1 MRTYSVCAIWLWAL
15 ICVMAFGAAPA
26 AAGRGGTMDASFEN
40 SYLKL
45 VIGRD
50 GRSVHFID
58 RKTGKDYCKPGAA
71 FASVTKAGAVFPA
84 TQAVQDGD
92 KLRLLFDGSGVEA
105 TVKITAKKDYF
116 VMEVVSLTG
125 DGVSAF
131 NTIDIPLT
139 LNGTMDEP
147 FAGCALA
154 LDLKSNI
161 QAWPEL
167 CSRLQATSV
176 KRFGFVGAKVA
187 IIGCPPNKMREI
199 LKEIVSAADE
209 MPHSALGGPWAED
222 APEVQG
228 SYLFNFDGITEQN
241 ADAWI
246 SLAKSLGM
254 TQIDFHGGGSF
265 RFGDCRPNPGLYPN
279 GFASLKAAIDKLH
292 AAGIRAGLHTYAFM
306 IAKDC
311 PWVTPVP
318 DPRLACD
325 RVLTLTSPISETDAT
340 VTVDESTADMSMN
353 TGFFVRNSVTIRIDE
368 ELITYTAIGKGSFTG
383 CNRGAYGTKVAAHAK
398 GAKVYHLLE
407 CFGLFAPDGDSTLF
421 AELAQKT
428 ADAFN
433 SCGFDNI
440 YLDALDAEDVPGGPE
455 NGWHYGSKFTW
466 ELCKRLDK
474 PALME
479 MSTFHHHLWCVRSR
493 MGAWDHPNRSYKK
506 FIDNHCAANDLNK
519 RFFMP
524 SELGWWAIKAWG
536 GAQVEP
542 TLPDVM
548 EYLCCKCLANDT
560 GYALMGI
567 SPESFAANPFAQRL
581 AAISK
586 RYEELRL
593 SGKVPESIKAKLRQ
607 PGKGFTLENGPN
619 GEARFR
625 PVRYA
630 KHKVEAIDGH
640 SNVWK
645 TTNDFAAQPLRLRIE
660 ALLSAGPYDAAG
672 NVVLADFSDA
682 SQFAVRHAPPKVT
695 AKLGSVSDPVK
706 AGPVSGCFTA
716 TSSRADRKGAW
727 AMVGREFSPAL
738 DLSAQQGMGVWVYGD
753 GQGEIL
759 NIQVQSPAHITEAM
773 AEHYIIVDFKGWRYF
788 ELIEPEGERFED
800 YLWPYNRPKLQW
812 DKEAESADNAPQHWV
827 SGHYGIYRESV
838 SYGQIGSLSIWY
850 NNLPAG
856 KTITTYISP
865 VKALPLVAGKLVNP
879 AITIRGKTLTFPV
892 EIESGSYL
900 EFVSV
905 SDCKLYD
912 AAGNLVREVK
922 PVGDVPVVGR
932 GEQGIKFTAT
942 PSGDATSRAFVTVIS
957 QGEPV
962 R

>member
-1 MRTYSVCAIWLWAL
+1 
-15 ICVMAFGAAPA
+15 
-26 AAGRGGTMDASFEN
+26 MDASFEN
-40 SYLKL
+40 AYLKL
-45 VIGRD
+45 VIGGD
-50 GRSVHFID
+50 GRSLHFAD
-58 RKTGKDYCKPGAA
+58 KKSGKDYCKPGSP
-71 FASVTKAGAVFPA
+71 FASITKGGAVFAA
-84 TQAVQDGD
+84 TKAVKDGD
-92 KLRLLFDGSGVEA
+92 KLRLTFGGSGVEA
-105 TVKITAKKDYF
+105 TLRIEVKKDYL
-116 VMEVVSLTG
+116 VMEVLSVDG
-125 DGVSAF
+125 DGVDAF
-131 NTIDIPLT
+131 NTIDVPLT
-139 LNGTMDEP
+139 LKGDLDEP

-161 QAWPEL
+161 QAWPGL

-187 IIGCPPNKMREI
+187 VIGCAPNKMREV
-199 LKEIVSAADE
+199 LKEAVSAAPD

-228 SYLFNFDGITEQN
+228 SYLFNFDGITESN

-265 RFGDCRPNPGLYPN
+265 RFGDCRPNPGIYPN
-279 GFASLKAAIDKLH
+279 GFASMKAAIDKLH

-340 VTVDESTADMSMN
+340 VAVDESTADMSMD
-353 TGFFVRNSVTIRIDE
+353 TGFFVRNSVTLRIDD
-368 ELITYTAIGKGSFTG
+368 ELITYTGMSKETPFSFTG
-383 CNRGAYGTKVAAHAK
+383 CTRGAYGTKASAHAK
-398 GAKVYHLLE
+398 GAKAYHLLE
-407 CFGLFAPDGDSTLF
+407 CFGLFAPDGDSTLLT
-421 AELAQKT
+421 EIAQKS
-428 ADAFN
+428 ADAF
-433 SCGFDNI
+433 SQCGFDNI

-455 NGWHYGSKFTW
+455 NGWHYGSKFAW
-466 ELCKRLDK
+466 ELCKRLNR

-493 MGAWDHPNRSYKK
+493 MGAWDHPNRSFKK
-506 FIDNHCAANDLNK
+506 FIDNHCAANDINK

-524 SELGWWAIKAWG
+524 SEMGWWAIKAWG

-548 EYLCCKCLANDT
+548 EYLLCKCLANDT
-560 GYALMGI
+560 GYALMSI
-567 SPESFAANPFAQRL
+567 SPDVYAASPFARRL
-581 AAISK
+581 AEISK

-607 PGKGFTLENGPN
+607 PGKEFTLEGDRDS
-619 GEARFR
+619 GWRFR
-625 PVRYA
+625 PIRYD
-630 KHKVEAIDGH
+630 KHKAEAVGGG
-640 SNVWK
+640 SVTWK
-645 TTNDFAAQPLRLRIE
+645 TTNEFGKQPARIRIE
-660 ALLSAGPYDAAG
+660 AMLTAGPYDAPG
-672 NVVLADFSDA
+672 NVTLADFSDPA
-682 SQFAVRHAPPKVT
+682 QFSVHHAPPKID
-695 AKLGSVSDPVK
+695 AKLASASEPVK
-706 AGPVSGCFTA
+706 AGSVSGRLTA
-716 TSSRADRKGAW
+716 TNSGSERKGAW
-727 AMVGREFSPAL
+727 AMVGREFVPAL

-800 YLWPYNRPKLQW
+800 YRWPYDRPKLQW

-838 SYGQIGSLSIWY
+838 SYGAIGSLSIWY
-850 NNLPAG
+850 NNLPPG
-856 KTITTYISP
+856 KVVTTYLSP
-865 VKALPLVAGKLVNP
+865 IKALPLVSQKLVNP
-879 AITIRGKTLTFPV
+879 AVTIDGKTLTFPV

-900 EFVSV
+900 EFNSMA
-905 SDCKLYD
+905 DCKLYD
-912 AAGNLVREVK
+912 REGAMVADVK
-922 PVGDVPVVGR
+922 PVGDVPILDH
-932 GEQGIKFTAT
+932 GEHKVTFAAT
-942 PSGDATSRAFVTVIS
+942 GSGGLTPRAFVTVITE
-957 QGEPV
+957 GESL
-962 R
+962 